1 MTASQP
7 GPVRPVPE
15 RLHTV
20 TPEVP
25 EHESSLQLP

>member
-7 GPVRPVPE
+7 GAVRPVPE

-20 TPEVP
+20 TPR
-25 EHESSLQLP
+25 LPPMTSANTR